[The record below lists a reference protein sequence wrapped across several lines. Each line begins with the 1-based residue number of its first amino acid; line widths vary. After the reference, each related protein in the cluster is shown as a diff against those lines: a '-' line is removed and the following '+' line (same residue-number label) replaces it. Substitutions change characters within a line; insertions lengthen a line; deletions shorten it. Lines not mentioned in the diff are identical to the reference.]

1 MPMFPFYT
9 SIKREHRSIKREH
22 IEVEHVEEREEDNI
36 WKKRTYRS
44 IKREHLPEID
54 SGSSFFLVQILKTFL
69 YSWRMTSKLS

>member
-9 SIKREHRSIKREH
+9 SIKREH
-22 IEVEHVEEREEDNI
+22 IEVAHIEEREEDNI

-44 IKREHLPEID
+44 IKRKHRPEID
-54 SGSSFFLVQILKTFL
+54 SGSCFFLVQILKTFL